1 MTCFYVQVVGVPA
14 GGLGVERL
22 SEATWYFDNT
32 VNAKHRRRDL
42 LQFYCKVDSIKPVS
56 SVLSVRPYV

>member
-1 MTCFYVQVVGVPA
+1 VPA
-14 GGLGVERL
+14 RGLGVERL

-32 VNAKHRRRDL
+32 DNAKHRRRDL

-56 SVLSVRPYV
+56 SVLSIRPYI